1 MNVRL
6 LLWVFSPLKTFL
18 VLLHTVF
25 CVVTGMI
32 VILVSRTRGDWVMW
46 HIGRNLWSRPILRFL
61 IGAKIDCHIHPD
73 VSALQNERKGVVLI
87 ANHASLLDINAA
99 FCGSPVP
106 IVFLSK
112 ASVRRV
118 PLLGKLNE
126 LVGTVFVER
135 GNRKSSIQAAHQLTK
150 TLNQGRNVLVFPEG
164 TRSKDGELMPFK
176 KGAFHLAI
184 AAGADIVPMHIDGTW
199 ERLPPSSFWIRP
211 SHKPIQ
217 VRIGRPIS
225 TQHADAADVLL
236 LSHQAMIE
244 LGATSND

>member
-1 MNVRL
+1 ME
-6 LLWVFSPLKTFL
+6 
-18 VLLHTVF
+18 
-25 CVVTGMI
+25 C
-32 VILVSRTRGDWVMW
+32 
-46 HIGRNLWSRPILRFL
+46 
-61 IGAKIDCHIHPD
+61 
-73 VSALQNERKGVVLI
+73 
-87 ANHASLLDINAA
+87 
-99 FCGSPVP
+99 
-106 IVFLSK
+106 IVFFFDVK
-112 ASVRRV
+112 AVRKYRATNDG
-118 PLLGKLNE
+118 PTPAKTLPN
-126 LVGTVFVER
+126 
-135 GNRKSSIQAAHQLTK
+135 HQLTK

-164 TRSKDGELMPFK
+164 TRSKDGELKPFK

-211 SHKPIQ
+211 SQKPIQ